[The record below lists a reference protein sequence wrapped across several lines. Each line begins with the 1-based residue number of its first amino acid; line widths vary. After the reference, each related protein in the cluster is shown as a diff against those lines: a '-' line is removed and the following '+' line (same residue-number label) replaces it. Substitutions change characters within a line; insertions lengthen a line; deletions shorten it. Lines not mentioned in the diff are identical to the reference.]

1 MSTRLAI
8 SILIYMMLQAVVFGA
23 GTVLVLATPLAN
35 EAMELMPVVVG
46 ASIVLA
52 APVAWWLAPR
62 LRARYW
68 RTHPEERNPAD
79 RMLSTLS

>member
-46 ASIVLA
+46 ASFVLA
-52 APVAWWLAPR
+52 APLSWWLAPR